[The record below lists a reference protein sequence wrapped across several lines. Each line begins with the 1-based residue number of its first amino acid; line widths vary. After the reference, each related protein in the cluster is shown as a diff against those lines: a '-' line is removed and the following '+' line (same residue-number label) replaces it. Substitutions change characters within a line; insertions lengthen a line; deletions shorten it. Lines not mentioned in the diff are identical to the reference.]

1 MAHNKYYEEWTEQ
14 ASCREIGGD
23 EWFPEIGQSPIE
35 AKRICMFSCP
45 VRFEC
50 LDYAMRLEQGLSK
63 TLRHGLF
70 GGLSPTA
77 RIQYEPEWLA
87 QQEVTAA

>member
-1 MAHNKYYEEWTEQ
+1 MHSYYEEWTER
-14 ASCREIGGD
+14 ASCAEVGGD
-23 EWFPEIGQSPIE
+23 EWFPEIGQTPRE

-50 LDYAMRLEQGLSK
+50 LDYAMRSEQGHSK

-70 GGLSPTA
+70 GGLSPGA
-77 RIQYEPEWLA
+77 RLQYEPQWLA
-87 QQEVTAA
+87 EQGVSAA